1 MKISKKYL
9 KKKAKKK
16 DGKCCLIIAWQENT
30 MITIQQ
36 PVPLRHFQHFL
47 KWLIYNYGQKLSL
60 KNIYI
65 VACKTI

>member
-1 MKISKKYL
+1 MQISKKYL
-9 KKKAKKK
+9 KKKAKK

-30 MITIQQ
+30 MITI
-36 PVPLRHFQHFL
+36 HFQHFL

-65 VACKTI
+65 VVCKTIS